1 MRTLALG
8 AAAGAVDEVLALRFD
23 QRLYLK
29 HRVVVNT
36 WEPLQGGW
44 CWAGVYLETKMCHPG

>member
-23 QRLYLK
+23 QELCLK

-36 WEPLQGGW
+36 WKLLQGGW
-44 CWAGVYLETKMCHPG
+44 CWADWCLETQMCHPG

>member
-8 AAAGAVDEVLALRFD
+8 AAAGAVVEVLALRFD
-23 QRLYLK
+23 QRLCLK

-44 CWAGVYLETKMCHPG
+44 CWAGV